1 MHFILDY
8 RASKIAERL
17 ETYGKITFFDAGS
30 FVYPAISGHPDIFI
44 ANIHNQWILAPNA
57 PEVIIDLFNEL
68 QIPYESGIQKV
79 GFRYPDTAHYNMY
92 CDDEIAVVSRF
103 TDESIMS
110 QLKSKEIIEVKQGY
124 IACNLARIGSEF
136 ITSDAGIEKELAS
149 REKTVRFVKPTQIK
163 LAGASNGFIGGTIG
177 QFENKVLYTGSRGSS
192 SAAILS
198 AMCASQNKE
207 LIFLGNEEAVDVGG
221 IVVL

>member
-17 ETYGKITFFDAGS
+17 DIYGEITFFDAGS
-30 FVYPAISGHPDIFI
+30 MVYPAISGHPDIFI
-44 ANIHNQWILAPNA
+44 ANIHGQWILAPNA
-57 PEVIIDLFNEL
+57 PSDIIDLFNEM
-68 QIPYESGIQKV
+68 QIPFESGIQKV
-79 GFRYPDTAHYNMY
+79 GFRYPDTAFYNIF
-92 CDDEIAVVSRF
+92 CDDEIAVVSKY

-149 REKTVRFVKPTQIK
+149 REKVVRFVKPAQIK
-163 LAGASNGFIGGTIG
+163 LSGASNGFIGGTIG

-192 SAAILS
+192 YAAILS
-198 AMCASQNKE
+198 TMCASQNKE
-207 LIFLGNEEAVDVGG
+207 LIFIGNEEPLDVGG